1 MGWMAKRRLR
11 TGPTAALSAKPD
23 QSRLL
28 EIVKLADPDAKL
40 DGADILAADARIH
53 AAVEAEPELVG
64 GEMDKIWACRVQA
77 EGPLPLD
84 YFDRYL
90 SEGIAYRLGGLS
102 VCRGEV
108 TDPAEVA
115 RGPVVILPVR
125 PAAEELQPL
134 LGEVA
139 HEEGEYGIETFTG
152 ERLKVVVVPRKDT
165 SPMALTL
172 MPYAAELT
180 CIDVLSTDEDDDLLI
195 ERGTL
200 ALAIA
205 DAFQGVAVD
214 QWRFRIDVP
223 EDLLPPA

>member
-11 TGPTAALSAKPD
+11 TGPTAALPAKPD
-23 QSRLL
+23 LSTLL
-28 EIVKLADPDAKL
+28 EILKLADPDAKL
-40 DGADILAADARIH
+40 DGDDVLAADARIH
-53 AAVEAEPELVG
+53 AAVEAETELVG
-64 GEMDKIWACRVQA
+64 GELERVWACRVQA

-90 SEGIAYRLGGLS
+90 AEGIAFRLGGLA

-108 TDPAEVA
+108 TDPTDVT

-125 PAAEELQPL
+125 PAADDLKPL

-139 HEEGEYGIETFTG
+139 HEEGEYGIEVFTG
-152 ERLKVVVVPRKDT
+152 EKLKVVIVPRKDS

-180 CIDVLSTDEDDDLLI
+180 SIDVLSLDEDDDLLV

-200 ALAIA
+200 AIAIA

-214 QWRFRIDVP
+214 QWRFRIDTP

>member
-11 TGPTAALSAKPD
+11 TGPTAALPAKPN
-23 QSRLL
+23 QAELL
-28 EIVKLADPDAKL
+28 EIVRLADPDARI
-40 DGADILAADARIH
+40 DGEDILAADARIH
-53 AAVEAEPELVG
+53 VAVEAESELVG
-64 GEMDKIWACRVQA
+64 GELEHVWACRVAA

-108 TDPAEVA
+108 TDPTDVT

-125 PAAEELQPL
+125 PAVDDMKPL
-134 LGEVA
+134 LGEVD
-139 HEEGEYGIETFTG
+139 HEEGEYGVEVFTG
-152 ERLKVVVVPRKDT
+152 ETLKVVIVPRRDS

-180 CIDVLSTDEDDDLLI
+180 CVDILSVDPEEELLL
-195 ERGTL
+195 ERGKL

-205 DAFQGVAVD
+205 DAFQGVVVD

-223 EDLLPPA
+223 EDLLPPS

>member
-11 TGPTAALSAKPD
+11 TGPTAALPAKPD
-23 QSRLL
+23 QSKLL
-28 EIVKLADPDAKL
+28 EILKLADPDAKL
-40 DGADILAADARIH
+40 DGADVVAADARIH
-53 AAVEAEPELVG
+53 AAVEAEPDLVG
-64 GEMDKIWACRVQA
+64 GELEHVWACRVQA

-84 YFDRYL
+84 YFDRFL
-90 SEGIAYRLGGLS
+90 AEGVAYRLGGLS

-115 RGPVVILPVR
+115 RGPIVILPVR
-125 PAAEELQPL
+125 PAADELKPL

-139 HEEGEYGIETFTG
+139 HEEGEYGVETFTG
-152 ERLKVVVVPRKDT
+152 ETLKVVLVPRKDT

-180 CIDVLSTDEDDDLLI
+180 CVDILSLDGEDDLLL
-195 ERGTL
+195 ERGAL

-214 QWRFRIDVP
+214 QWRFRIDAP